1 MKKILLFVLLMG
13 LVGCGDD
20 GSSNPSKN
28 SATNSNDQALE
39 ARPLSALSAPFNGW
53 SLSNP
58 TAFGASTIYDGA
70 KGGMTSFAPVTPN
83 ASQVAKILRG
93 GAAGIALG
101 LAVDQ
106 ILGAVDWVMDP
117 ANNRI
122 LYREGSSSCL
132 ADHSCVPPDALN
144 YYYFYGPGYVLRKY
158 PNPLSACNGVRSAY
172 GGLPITRTDF
182 DLDNLGPLY
191 KCVVNGNGAYQYI
204 VRSAVNNDR
213 KELSFDVIAEQVLL
227 NANEDNV
234 DAQVATMA
242 AAAQIISEAENDEA
256 KAQPIVEDL
265 ENNANKD
272 HCEKHNRKMND
283 IATHVEA
290 RYYEMY
296 EDRLKLY
303 QNHYSKENPYRD
315 QNGISKGSWVGHVE
329 QYLFQQGRLKKAISD
344 ALSAAPPCPP
354 TPKAAKW
361 MDKAPPPQPGVHS

>member
-93 GAAGIALG
+93 GAAGIALS

-172 GGLPITRTDF
+172 GGLPIISTDF
-182 DLDNLGPLY
+182 DVDNLGPLY

-213 KELSFDVIAEQVLL
+213 KELSFDVIAEQVLS

-265 ENNANKD
+265 ENNANKN
-272 HCEKHNRKMND
+272 CEAHNSAMNYQAD
-283 IATHVEA
+283 QVES
-290 RYYEMY
+290 RYNEMY
-296 EDRLKLY
+296 IDRYDLY
-303 QNHYSKENPYRD
+303 LNHRPITNPFIDEYGD
-315 QNGISKGSWVGHVE
+315 NKGSWDGHAIKYKTV
-329 QYLFQQGRLKKAISD
+329 QRLLNTLIVD
-344 ALSAAPPCPP
+344 ALVDGCQE
-354 TPKAAKW
+354 TPKAGVWKK
-361 MDKAPPPQPGVHS
+361 KAHPPKPGVHS